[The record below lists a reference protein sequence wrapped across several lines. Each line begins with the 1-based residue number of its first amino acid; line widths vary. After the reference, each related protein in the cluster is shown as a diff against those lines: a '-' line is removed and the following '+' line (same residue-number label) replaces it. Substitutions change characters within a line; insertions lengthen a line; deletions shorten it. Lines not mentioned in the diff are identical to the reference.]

1 MNLFECFVC
10 GDPQE
15 AKTCDRCRAGIRGDL
30 LQLPELFVHLTMS
43 RQRVQGGA
51 SGGRSATRLHAPLP
65 GRDDVLNLLGPASR
79 QAVTDAEDQTGS
91 APFLEVLMGWSEVV
105 TEGRGLTHVR
115 RHVSTLTARLTAHLP
130 WICEQPWVRDFQEE
144 IRDLVRTTQR
154 ITMAVPR
161 KELLRGVTCPSCG
174 GLTLVR
180 HFPGDWA
187 AECALCPSVRMD
199 ERDYRLLVEAQ
210 ARDAHDRVNP

>member
-1 MNLFECFVC
+1 MNIYECFVC

-30 LQLPELFVHLTMS
+30 LQLPELYVHLTMS
-43 RQRVQGGA
+43 RQRVQGG
-51 SGGRSATRLHAPLP
+51 SDGRSGKRLHAPLP

-79 QAVTDAEDQTGS
+79 QPVTDAEDQTG
-91 APFLEVLMGWSEVV
+91 AVPFLALLESWCTALSDERAV
-105 TEGRGLTHVR
+105 TPARKHV
-115 RHVSTLTARLTAHLP
+115 TAMTVRLTAHLG

-144 IRDLVRTTQR
+144 IRELVRAVQR
-154 ITMAVPR
+154 ITMTQPR
-161 KELLRGVTCPSCG
+161 KELLRGVACPSCG

-187 AECALCPSVRMD
+187 AECALCPAVKLD
-199 ERDYRLLVEAQ
+199 QRDYADLVKAQ
-210 ARDAHDRVNP
+210 ARDAHDGVKS